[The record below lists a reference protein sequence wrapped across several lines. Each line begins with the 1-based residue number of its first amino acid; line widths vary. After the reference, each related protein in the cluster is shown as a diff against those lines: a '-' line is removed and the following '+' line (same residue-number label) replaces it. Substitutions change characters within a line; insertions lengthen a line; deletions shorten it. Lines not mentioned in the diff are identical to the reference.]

1 LRVRSKVWYL
11 ASLALIVPAA
21 LSLPGSS
28 LAGAAAKTLSV
39 AATTPFRGTG
49 VLLGKGQSATITAT
63 GQISYGSGNAA
74 CAGASITPNG
84 CSAEEICPVHG
95 ACGALV
101 GRIGDGKAFIV
112 GEHKTVEGPGA
123 LSLGINDTADAFG
136 DNSGAFHV
144 TITVA
149 PREEVAKV
157 LRIYSGHLYV
167 RRDGSDRVSALHV
180 GEVIYVGDELL
191 TTQDGRAA
199 LEFEI
204 GGRVKV
210 GPGATVTVTGERS
223 VDGGNEE
230 DTRLKFVTSGGKPS
244 QIEIQTN
251 GGVLGGI
258 KG

>member
-1 LRVRSKVWYL
+1 MRSKVWYL

-21 LSLPGSS
+21 LSITGSS
-28 LAGAAAKTLSV
+28 LAGAAEKTLSV
-39 AATTPFRGTG
+39 AATTPFRDTG
-49 VLLGKGQSATITAT
+49 VTLAKGQSATITAT
-63 GQISYGSGNAA
+63 GLISYGSGNAA
-74 CAGASITPNG
+74 CAGSNITPNG
-84 CSAEEICPVHG
+84 CAAEQICPVHG

-101 GRIGDGKAFIV
+101 GRVGDGKAFIV
-112 GEHKTVEGPGA
+112 GEHKKIEGPGT
-123 LSLGINDTADAFG
+123 LSLGINDQAGAFG

-144 TITVA
+144 TITVGPA
-149 PREEVAKV
+149 EEVAKV

-167 RRDGSDRVSALHV
+167 RRDGSDRVSALQV

-223 VDGGNEE
+223 VDGGKEE
-230 DTRLKFVTSGGKPS
+230 DTGLKFVTSGGKPS
-244 QIEIQTN
+244 RIEIQTN
-251 GGVLGGI
+251 GGLLGGI

>member
-1 LRVRSKVWYL
+1 VRRTIWYL
-11 ASLALIVPAA
+11 AILALAVPAA
-21 LSLPGSS
+21 LSLPSSS
-28 LAGAAAKTLSV
+28 LAGAGATALSIS
-39 AATTPFRGTG
+39 ATTPFRDSGIT
-49 VLLGKGQSATITAT
+49 LAAGQHATIAAT

-74 CAGASITPNG
+74 CAGSHIGPNG
-84 CSAEEICPVHG
+84 CAAEQICPVHG
-95 ACGALV
+95 GCGALI
-101 GRIGDGKAFIV
+101 GRIGTGKAFIV
-112 GEHKTVEGPGA
+112 GDHKTVDGPGA
-123 LSLGINDTADAFG
+123 IWLGINDQAGAYG

-144 TITVA
+144 TITVG

-167 RRDGSDRVSALHV
+167 RRDGSDRVSALQV
-180 GEVIYVGDELL
+180 GELIYVGDELL

-223 VDGGNEE
+223 VDGGKEE
-230 DTRLKFVTSGGKPS
+230 DTSLKFVTGGKS
-244 QIEIQTN
+244 SRVEIQTN